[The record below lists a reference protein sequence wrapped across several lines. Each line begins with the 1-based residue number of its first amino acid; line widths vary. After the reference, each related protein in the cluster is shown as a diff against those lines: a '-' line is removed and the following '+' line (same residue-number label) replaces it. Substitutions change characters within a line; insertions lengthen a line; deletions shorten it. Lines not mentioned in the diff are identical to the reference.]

1 MYSRFLKSLFAAV
14 LLSAPS
20 AVFSSPETERREAAS
35 LFDGSDPAAG
45 VLLPFPRGKGDARI
59 ESLQQM
65 KEILSSGAWDGP
77 VPQARHFM
85 FRHDKEGWTAQA
97 QSVGLEGFLWT
108 KKELEGKYGVGPF
121 LHHTNDYFAYLDDLL
136 KEVSWTAEL
145 RAVLNDLKASHMS
158 PQDKNTRLNTVL
170 ESYISGLQAN
180 IAGYDSAA
188 WAKKAR
194 IYELFPRA
202 YNLSGRRSAQGFS
215 ASGGKTQ
222 RDPSKILFFR
232 DFKSSDFSV
241 IKRMGFDAVWPM
253 GILPIGVRGQT
264 GTGGGSPYSISDHST
279 VNPDLGTEEDFK
291 NFVSLAHQAGLKV
304 IVDFVV
310 NHTSLD
316 SRLLAENPGY
326 FVSYRYGGSAS
337 RNNSFAGPRPFEAP
351 GKNAGAKEDG
361 VCPRDGYFDYAW
373 HGEKYCVHNG
383 GFEYGGGVSSWID
396 TAQVNYSNAAL
407 RDRMTDIVK
416 GWVAKFD
423 VDGFRVD
430 MAYLALNN
438 VFSRTWQKS
447 MPHEE
452 FYREL
457 IWTVKAAKP
466 SVAFMA
472 EAYAFQEDL
481 SACGFDTIYSK
492 YETGRPEGQT
502 GWYDATAGG
511 NGSSEASAVNRAA
524 FLAWQQGGAGSVVFL
539 GNHDEPAP
547 ETVYGRRL
555 PAALM
560 LTMLY
565 PGAVMAY
572 SGAEIGYNAAIPTES
587 KPLPFSAPCQIN
599 WNGGDPW
606 VKQTYQTVFS
616 AAGDIRE
623 QLGDYDIEPLWP
635 PQGQKWVGYILK
647 SKTVQG
653 LRKAVIAN
661 VTWNYT
667 GADIPGFNFSSGLQS
682 GEYRIIDFK

>member
-1 MYSRFLKSLFAAV
+1 MAAV

-20 AVFSSPETERREAAS
+20 PVFSSPETERREAAA
-35 LFDGSDPAAG
+35 LFDGLAPEA
-45 VLLPFPRGKGDARI
+45 VVLPFSQDAKAGARA
-59 ESLQQM
+59 EFLQQM

-77 VPQARHFM
+77 MPQARQ
-85 FRHDKEGWTAQA
+85 FRFTNDKEGWTAQA

-108 KKELEGKYGVGPF
+108 KKELEGKYGAGPF
-121 LHHTNDYFAYLDDLL
+121 LHHLNDYFVYLEDLL
-136 KEVSWTAEL
+136 DGVSWTAEL
-145 RAVLNDLKASHMS
+145 RTALDSLKASGMS
-158 PQDKNTRLNTVL
+158 PQDKNTRLNAIL
-170 ESYISGLQAN
+170 ENYVSALQTMM
-180 IAGYDSAA
+180 AGYDSAA

-202 YNLSGRRSAQGFS
+202 YNLEGRRSAQGFS
-215 ASGGKTQ
+215 ATQPWRTRQSSSGGKFPQ
-222 RDPSKILFFR
+222 DSSKTLFFR
-232 DFKSSDFSV
+232 DFRLSDFDA

-253 GILPIGVRGQT
+253 GILPIGVKGQT

-279 VNPDLGTEEDFK
+279 VNPDLGTEADFK
-291 NFVSLAHQAGLKV
+291 RFVELAHQAGLKV

-316 SRLLAENPGY
+316 SKLLAENPDY
-326 FVSYRYGGSAS
+326 FVSFRYD
-337 RNNSFAGPRPFEAP
+337 
-351 GKNAGAKEDG
+351 GA
-361 VCPRDGYFDYAW
+361 CPRDGYFEHYER
-373 HGEKYCVHNG
+373 GLKYCVHHG

-396 TAQVNYSNAAL
+396 TAQVNYSNRVL
-407 RDRMTDIVK
+407 RERMTDIVK
-416 GWVAKFD
+416 GWVTKFD

-438 VFSRTWQKS
+438 VFARTWQKS
-447 MPHEE
+447 MPREE
-452 FYREL
+452 FYRQL

-466 SVAFMA
+466 SAAFMA

-502 GWYDATAGG
+502 GWYNATEGG
-511 NGSSEASAVNRAA
+511 NAGEIQSALNRAA
-524 FLAWQQGGAGSVVFL
+524 FMAWQTGGAGSVVFV

-547 ETVYGRRL
+547 EKIYGRRL

-587 KPLPFSAPCQIN
+587 KPLPFSAPCEIN
-599 WNGGDPW
+599 WSGGDPW

-616 AAGDIRE
+616 AAGNIRE

-635 PQGQKWVGYILK
+635 PRGQNWTGYVLK
-647 SKTVQG
+647 SKTTPG
-653 LRKAVIAN
+653 LRKAVVAN
-661 VTWNYT
+661 ITPEYT
-667 GADIPGFNFSSGLQS
+667 AVDIPLFNFSSGLQS
-682 GEYRIIDFK
+682 GEYRIIDIKSQKIR

>member
-1 MYSRFLKSLFAAV
+1 MLSSRFLKSLFAAV
-14 LLSAPS
+14 LLGAPS
-20 AVFSSPETERREAAS
+20 AAFSSPETERQEAAE

-45 VLLPFPRGKGDARI
+45 VSPPRSRGKADART
-59 ESLQQM
+59 EFLQQM
-65 KEILSSGAWDGP
+65 KEIMSSGAWDGP
-77 VPQARHFM
+77 IPQARQFM
-85 FRHDKEGWTAQA
+85 FGNDREGWTAQA

-108 KKELEGKYGVGPF
+108 KKELEGKYGAGPF
-121 LHHTNDYFAYLDDLL
+121 LHHMNDYFVYLDDLL

-145 RAVLNDLKASHMS
+145 RTALNNLKASTMS
-158 PQDKNTRLNTVL
+158 PQDKNTRLNAIL
-170 ESYISGLQAN
+170 ENYVSGLQAN
-180 IAGYDSAA
+180 IANYDSAA

-202 YNLSGRRSAQGFS
+202 YNLEGRRSGAGFKS
-215 ASGGKTQ
+215 PRDSSKT
-222 RDPSKILFFR
+222 LFFR
-232 DFKSSDFSV
+232 DFKSSDFDA

-279 VNPDLGTEEDFK
+279 VNPDLGAEADFK
-291 NFVSLAHQAGLKV
+291 KFVSLAHQSGLKI

-316 SRLLAENPGY
+316 SKLLAENPDY
-326 FVSYRYGGSAS
+326 FVSYRYD
-337 RNNSFAGPRPFEAP
+337 
-351 GKNAGAKEDG
+351 GA
-361 VCPRDGYFDYAW
+361 CPRDGYFDYYRQGA
-373 HGEKYCVHNG
+373 KYCVRHG

-396 TAQVNYSNAAL
+396 TAQINYSNRAL
-407 RDRMTDIVK
+407 RDRMTAIVK
-416 GWVAKFD
+416 GWVVKFD

-447 MPHEE
+447 MPHDE
-452 FYREL
+452 FYRQL

-466 SVAFMA
+466 SAAFMA

-502 GWYDATAGG
+502 GWYDATASGDG
-511 NGSSEASAVNRAA
+511 ASSAGAINRAA
-524 FLAWQQGGAGSVVFL
+524 FLAWQSGGAGSVVFL

-572 SGAEIGYNAAIPTES
+572 SGAEIGYNAAIPAES
-587 KPLPFSAPCQIN
+587 KPLPFSAPSQIN

-606 VKQTYQTVFS
+606 VKHTYQTVFS
-616 AAGDIRE
+616 AAGNLRA

-635 PQGQKWVGYILK
+635 PQGQNWAGYVLR
-647 SKTVQG
+647 SKTVPG

-661 VTWNYT
+661 LTWNYT
-667 GADIPGFNFSSGLQS
+667 GANIPEFNFSSGLQS
-682 GEYRIIDFK
+682 GEYRIIDLK